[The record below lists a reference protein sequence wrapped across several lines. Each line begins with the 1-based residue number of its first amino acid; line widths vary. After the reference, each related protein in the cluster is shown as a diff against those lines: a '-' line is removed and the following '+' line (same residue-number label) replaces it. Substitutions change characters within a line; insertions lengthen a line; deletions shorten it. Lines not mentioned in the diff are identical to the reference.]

1 MSKISVTTIAGLTSG
16 GDANKVKI
24 ESGDTLEVV
33 SNATVGGTLTTTGAA
48 TFQGDMNV
56 GTTTNLLSNGDFTT
70 NTNGW
75 AATGS
80 TLAINSGNLQL
91 TPNSGVNGFAN
102 QQVDNLV
109 VGKSY
114 VASVAVTVDAGNYAR
129 LYIGTSAN
137 GNQTVNSSN
146 LGVGTHSFTFIAT
159 ATTHHFALVVGGG
172 TGQVTRFDNARLTEA
187 SRIIFPAIA
196 GTSPEIKQGTSVND
210 LAISTGAVNRINVSG
225 NGEVTMPSQPAFL
238 ARLTSAQDNIA
249 TGATTNIAFNSEVF
263 DQNSD
268 YNTSNYTFTAPV
280 DGKYMIGCNLNYT
293 NWDSAFNYVWFQF
306 NTSNA
311 LYYIDLKPG
320 DTLADDGYMGQN
332 GSLLCDMDAGDTVTV
347 QIAPNAGSAQ
357 MDIITT
363 NSSQFY
369 GYLVA

>member
-48 TFQGDMNV
+48 TFQTDVNV

-75 AATGS
+75 TATTS

-225 NGEVTMPSQPAFL
+225 NGEVTMPTQPAFQAHL
-238 ARLTSAQDNIA
+238 ASAYTNFAVATDNTVPFA
-249 TGATTNIAFNSEVF
+249 TERF
-263 DQNSD
+263 DQNGD
-268 YNTSNYTFTAPV
+268 YNNSTYIFTAPV
-280 DGKYMIGCNLNYT
+280 TGKY
-293 NWDSAFNYVWFQF
+293 QF
-306 NTSNA
+306 NVHLLIEEVQSAVTYYQLKLTTSNKI
-311 LYYIDLKPG
+311 YYETIDARG
-320 DTLADDGYMGQN
+320 FDTNIAYLCLQSSPLA
-332 GSLLCDMDAGDTVTV
+332 DMDAGDTARVYIY
-347 QIAPNAGSAQ
+347 QSGGNATSDLNG
-357 MDIITT
+357 TT
-363 NSSQFY
+363 CLFN
-369 GYLVA
+369 GYLVC